1 MIDTDN
7 EGNRHCGRMG
17 GRKIN
22 TSRFYFEWK
31 GHNIADATTFRNTTL
46 SLRPNKPIV
55 YLAGD
60 SSLDNKYWVPSSGPE
75 DEPLSVDVPEI
86 YLEALDR
93 PHPRPDVAFWLNHFL
108 GDRATTLNLAVE
120 ASTLKER
127 ETNLLEH
134 DEFIRD
140 NIRAEDILIVS
151 VGANDIAM
159 RPTFATIRHMLR
171 LAWFT
176 PRFLVDKGWFMG
188 HFIDMFK
195 DQTEAYISK
204 IVAKQKPR
212 AVIVCMI
219 YFPLEAGLSKEKGW
233 ADPQLKALG
242 YDWFPGQLRTLIMK
256 MYELATKKVQIPGVK
271 VVPCALYEA
280 MDGKHGEDYTARVE
294 PSAEGGRKMALKLK
308 EIVESLIEGEE

>member
-1 MIDTDN
+1 M
-7 EGNRHCGRMG
+7 GRPD
-17 GRKIN
+17 RKIN

-31 GHNIADATTFRNTTL
+31 GHNISDATAFRATTL

-60 SSLDNKYWVPSSGPE
+60 SSLDNKYWVPSSGP
-75 DEPLSVDVPEI
+75 DGEPLPVDVPEI
-86 YLEALDR
+86 YLHALDR
-93 PHPRPDVAFWLNHFL
+93 PQPKPDVAFWLNHFL
-108 GDRATTLNLAVE
+108 KNRATTLNLAVE
-120 ASTLKER
+120 ESTLKER
-127 ETNLLEH
+127 ETDLLEH

-171 LAWFT
+171 LAWLT
-176 PRFLVDKGWFMG
+176 PRFLVQRGWFLS
-188 HFIDMFK
+188 HFINMFK

-204 IVAKQKPR
+204 IVEKQKPR

-219 YFPLEAGLSKEKGW
+219 YFPLEPGLSKGKGW
-233 ADPQLKALG
+233 ADSQLKALG
-242 YDWFPGQLRTLIMK
+242 YDWFPGQLQTVITK
-256 MYELATKKVQIPGVK
+256 MYEVATKKVQIPGVK

-280 MDGKHGEDYTARVE
+280 MDGTHSRDYTARVE
-294 PSAEGGRKMALKLK
+294 PSTEGGRKMALKLK
-308 EIVESLIEGEE
+308 KIVESLIVGTDD